1 MTHSES
7 PRPDATCDGGD
18 LDCGSGLL
26 LIIRSA
32 MEPLTGGAVLLVKS
46 REGSVR
52 EDLPAWCR
60 LVGHGLLDA
69 RAAAGGYWHFSIRKK
84 GDDAALTADLE
95 QARAHVW
102 QTRVRWRSGLLSQA
116 TSRNHAQAIGQPQ
129 SFDTADEAPAAV
141 EVLLAAVGGALA
153 NGFAFRLSQ
162 RNVAVHQLEVVVR
175 GRLRDPLV
183 FLGLA
188 DGEPGLRTLELVV
201 YVAADTDEELLQ
213 TLLEQAVQ
221 RCPVLGSLRAN
232 LERTI
237 RLQVV

>member
-1 MTHSES
+1 MTHGEP
-7 PRPDATCDGGD
+7 PRADATCDGGD

-32 MEPLTGGAVLLVKS
+32 MEPLPGGGVLLVKS

-69 RAAAGGYWHFSIRKK
+69 RAADGGYWHFSIRKK
-84 GDDAALTADLE
+84 GEDAALAADLQ
-95 QARAHVW
+95 QARDHVW
-102 QTRVRWRSGLLSQA
+102 QTRVRWRGGLSSQA

-129 SFDTADEAPAAV
+129 SFDTADAAPAAV
-141 EVLLAAVGGALA
+141 EVLLAAIGGALS

-162 RNVAVHQLEVVVR
+162 RSIAVQQLEVVVR

-188 DGEPGLRTLELVV
+188 DGEPGLRRLELVV
-201 YVAADTDEELLQ
+201 YVAADADEERLQALLDQ
-213 TLLEQAVQ
+213 TVQ
-221 RCPVLGSLRAN
+221 RCPGLGSLR
-232 LERTI
+232 
-237 RLQVV
+237 